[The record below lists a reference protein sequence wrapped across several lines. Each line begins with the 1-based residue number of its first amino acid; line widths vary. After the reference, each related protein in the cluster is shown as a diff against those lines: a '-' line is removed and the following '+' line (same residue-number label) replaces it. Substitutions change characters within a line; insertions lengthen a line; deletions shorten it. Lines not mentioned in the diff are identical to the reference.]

1 MSARMTANCKR
12 ILPYAQVLLTHVVI
26 VDIPIVADKYLLP
39 ALRDACIERAWT
51 SLDGRFAPL
60 SYRLAEELD
69 IEVCAHVNWFYA
81 AGACYSRLEEI
92 AQELTI

>member
-1 MSARMTANCKR
+1 MTANCKR

-69 IEVCAHVNWFYA
+69 IEVCAHVNWPLFFF
-81 AGACYSRLEEI
+81 AGAGYSRLEEV
-92 AQELTI
+92 AQELT